1 MPQQQQSMPLPY
13 KTVVAKPEDSKKV
26 FIFVS
31 FTCPVC
37 AAYDDHLIRWS
48 QTLPRDW
55 DVEFV
60 PVTLPR
66 DRDSVIA
73 ARAFYA
79 AKAASP
85 NDLDIWM
92 PKVYGALQTT
102 GDKID
107 DPRTWQGIASS
118 VQLTGYDAAW
128 RNVQEKDVEGAY
140 RKLVSYG
147 IDATP
152 SIAIGGKYIIT
163 PDNTNGNEDLFFQL
177 ANGMVSKSMAN

>member
-1 MPQQQQSMPLPY
+1 MPQQQQPTQLPY
-13 KTVVAKPEDSKKV
+13 KTVVAKPEDSKNV
-26 FIFVS
+26 YIFVS
-31 FTCPVC
+31 FTCPIC
-37 AAYDDHLIRWS
+37 ASYDDHLIRWA
-48 QTLPRDW
+48 QTLPHDW
-55 DVEFV
+55 NVEFV

-79 AKAASP
+79 VKDANP
-85 NDLDIWM
+85 DYLNMWM
-92 PKVYGALQTT
+92 PKVYNALQTA
-102 GDKID
+102 GDKIEN
-107 DPRTWQGIASS
+107 PQTWQGIASS
-118 VQLTGYDAAW
+118 IQLNGFDTAW
-128 RNVQEKDVEGAY
+128 RNVQEQDVAGAY